1 MPPAEPAPLNGFGGR
16 LPRSALPLGRG
27 DARTDED
34 DVVEQGG
41 PPLRLPEWARRPRWL
56 PGLGDGCR
64 AARPCSA
71 WPRQEN
77 GPTDTAQ
84 LAGFPDL
91 GLVASTECSSL
102 TWPFFGISFLACRFT
117 SRHLSLFR
125 TVSDAH
131 VPWMCPGISRASLAG
146 QGYSGQS
153 ESMQLRPF
161 AAEQ

>member
-1 MPPAEPAPLNGFGGR
+1 VGPASRWLPALGGR
-16 LPRSALPLGRG
+16 LSRGAALFGLATLIVGLAAG
-27 DARTDED
+27 YALD
-34 DVVEQGG
+34 DRHSGQ
-41 PPLRLPEWARRPRWL
+41 PPARRR
-56 PGLGDGCR
+56 R
-64 AARPCSA
+64 QRQHRPPPAPTTCSA

-125 TVSDAH
+125 IVSDAH
-131 VPWMCPGISRASLAG
+131 VPWMCPAISRASPAG

-153 ESMQLRPF
+153 ESMQLLPF

>member
-84 LAGFPDL
+84 L
-91 GLVASTECSSL
+91 
-102 TWPFFGISFLACRFT
+102 
-117 SRHLSLFR
+117 FR